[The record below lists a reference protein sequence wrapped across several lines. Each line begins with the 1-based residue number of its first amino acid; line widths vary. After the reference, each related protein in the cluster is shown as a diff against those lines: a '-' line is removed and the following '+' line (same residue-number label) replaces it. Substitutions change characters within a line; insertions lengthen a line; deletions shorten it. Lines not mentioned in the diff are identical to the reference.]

1 MSVKASSPK
10 NIPAL
15 IWHVHCCYNR
25 GIEEIGHPQ
34 RPAGKMDNFY
44 APSRKKEKIMTTRR
58 TVKYSSALLVAT
70 TIFLAM
76 FLTASA
82 FAANI
87 PMEIIQ
93 PQPGLTITNR
103 YYKAYPGLEYNVKVG
118 VLGGT
123 FPFVYSLTTYPSG
136 MTINADTGVIT
147 WPNPTTSGSPHNVTV
162 RVVDQE
168 GTVVTRPWTI
178 TVTTSGFYFVDAVNG
193 KTVVE
198 GGTGTLANP
207 WKVMGDWYLN
217 DKYDATY
224 VGAFLYFRNGT
235 YYTKS
240 SGVTLEDGSRMPVVT
255 SAKPI
260 VWLGYPGETPVIDV
274 TGSYILMAPTGYI
287 DKMDIKNNS
296 NFGIMTGSSGTGLVV
311 RRVNFSAIHAEETY
325 MNQSALM
332 ISNSSVKGS
341 NKLISENTCNDM
353 INAYCVLGYYSD
365 KVVVE
370 YNTMSN
376 MRGKH
381 GIGPKMNVSNWSIRK
396 NTAVTGMNTLN
407 VLWLGLATASGGSPI
422 SSDMDISFNNIR
434 PSSGSAVSIGQEGP
448 VYGPVYSY
456 KNTYIGKV
464 EVLHSVGSTPVSFV
478 QDTMSNPPSPPPST
492 LPPNAPTKLSIE

>member
-1 MSVKASSPK
+1 
-10 NIPAL
+10 
-15 IWHVHCCYNR
+15 
-25 GIEEIGHPQ
+25 
-34 RPAGKMDNFY
+34 
-44 APSRKKEKIMTTRR
+44 MTTRL
-58 TVKYSSALLVAT
+58 TVKYSSALLAAT
-70 TIFLAM
+70 TIFFAM
-76 FLTASA
+76 VFTASA

-87 PMEIIQ
+87 PIEIIQ

-123 FPFVYSLTTYPSG
+123 FPFVYSLTTYPPG

-147 WPNPTTSGSPHNVTV
+147 WSNPTSSGSPHNVTV
-162 RVVDQE
+162 SVRDSE
-168 GTVVTRPWTI
+168 NTTVTRSWTI
-178 TVTTSGFYFVDAVNG
+178 TVTTSGFYFLDAVNG
-193 KTVVE
+193 KTVSE
-198 GGTGTLANP
+198 GGTGTLSNP

-217 DKYDATY
+217 DKTDATY
-224 VGAFLYFRNGT
+224 VGAFLYYRNGT

-240 SGVTLEDGSRMPVVT
+240 SGVTLESGYRMPVLS

-296 NFGIMTGSSGTGLVV
+296 NFGIMTGSSGTGFVV
-311 RRVNFSAIHAEETY
+311 RRVNFSAIHAEATY

-381 GIGPKMNVSNWSIRK
+381 GIGPKINVSNWSIRK

-407 VLWLGLATASGGSPI
+407 VLWLGLGAGSGGSPI
-422 SSDMDISFNNIR
+422 SSDMDISFNNIKA
-434 PSSGSAVSIGQEGP
+434 SSGTALSIGAEGP

-456 KNTYIGKV
+456 RNTYMGKV
-464 EVLHSVGSTPVSFV
+464 VVLHSVGSAPVSFV
-478 QDTMSNPPSPPPST
+478 QDTMSNPPSPLPSPLSPNPPKN
-492 LPPNAPTKLSIE
+492 LQIQ